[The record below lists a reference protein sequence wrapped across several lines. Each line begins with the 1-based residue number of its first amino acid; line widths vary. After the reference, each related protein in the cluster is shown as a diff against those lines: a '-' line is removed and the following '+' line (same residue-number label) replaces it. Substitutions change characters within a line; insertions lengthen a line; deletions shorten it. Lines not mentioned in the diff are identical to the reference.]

1 MAFKKVRGGKVT
13 TKVAYENIIDR
24 EEGINRILKNV
35 SVVNLGNSEIHIII
49 NDGDELP
56 LDSNE
61 TLNLGEVTV
70 DTLVV
75 KEVGSIVKY
84 IGVE

>member
-1 MAFKKVRGGKVT
+1 MIKKVRGGKVT
-13 TKVAYENIIDR
+13 TTVANQNIIDR
-24 EEGINRILKNV
+24 EDGLNRILKNV
-35 SVVNLGNSEIHIII
+35 SVVNLGSNEIHVIV
-49 NDGDELP
+49 NGGDMLA

-61 TLNLGEVTV
+61 TLNLGDLEI

-75 KEVGSIVKY
+75 VEEGSTVKY

>member
-1 MAFKKVRGGKVT
+1 MVKKVRGGKVT
-13 TKVAYENIIDR
+13 TTVANQNIIDR
-24 EEGINRILKNV
+24 EEGLNRILKNV
-35 SVVNLGNSEIHIII
+35 SVVNLGSNEIHVIV
-49 NDGDELP
+49 NGGDMLA

-61 TLNLGEVTV
+61 TLNLGDLEE

-75 KEVGSIVKY
+75 VEKFSIVKY

>member
-1 MAFKKVRGGKVT
+1 MIKKVRGGKVT
-13 TKVAYENIIDR
+13 TTVANQNIIDR
-24 EEGINRILKNV
+24 EERINRILKNV
-35 SVVNLGNSEIHIII
+35 SVVNLGLNEIHVIV
-49 NDGDELP
+49 NGGDELT

-61 TLNLGEVTV
+61 TLNLGDLEV

-75 KEVGSIVKY
+75 VEKDSIVKY

>member
-1 MAFKKVRGGKVT
+1 MVKKVRGGKVT
-13 TKVAYENIIDR
+13 TTVANQNIIDR
-24 EEGINRILKNV
+24 EDGLNRILKNV
-35 SVVNLGNSEIHIII
+35 SVVNLGSNEIHVIV
-49 NDGDELP
+49 NGGDELT

-61 TLNLGEVTV
+61 TLNLGDLEV

-75 KEVGSIVKY
+75 VEKNSTVKY

>member
-1 MAFKKVRGGKVT
+1 MIKKVRGGKVNNNVT
-13 TKVAYENIIDR
+13 NQNIIVRDYK
-24 EEGINRILKNV
+24 IKKKKKNV
-35 SVVNLGNSEIHIII
+35 SVVNLGLDEIHVIV
-49 NDGDELP
+49 NGGDMLA

-61 TLNLGEVTV
+61 TLNLGDLEV

-75 KEVGSIVKY
+75 VERDSTVKY

>member
-1 MAFKKVRGGKVT
+1 MVKKVRGGKVT
-13 TKVAYENIIDR
+13 TTVANQNIIDR

-35 SVVNLGNSEIHIII
+35 SVINLSLNEIHVIV
-49 NDGDELP
+49 NGGDMLA

-61 TLNLGEVTV
+61 TLNLGDLEV

-75 KEVGSIVKY
+75 VERDSIVKY

>member
-1 MAFKKVRGGKVT
+1 MVKKVRGGKVT
-13 TKVAYENIIDR
+13 TTVANQNIIDK
-24 EEGINRILKNV
+24 EDGLNRILKNV
-35 SVVNLGNSEIHIII
+35 SVVNLGSNEIHVIV
-49 NDGDELP
+49 NGGDMLA

-61 TLNLGEVTV
+61 TLNLGDLEV

-75 KEVGSIVKY
+75 VEEGSTVKY

>member
-1 MAFKKVRGGKVT
+1 MVKKVRGGKVT
-13 TKVAYENIIDR
+13 TTVANQNIIDR
-24 EEGINRILKNV
+24 EDGLNIILKNV
-35 SVVNLGNSEIHIII
+35 SVVNLGSNEIHVIV
-49 NDGDELP
+49 NGGDMLA

-61 TLNLGEVTV
+61 TLNLGDLEV

-75 KEVGSIVKY
+75 VEKGSIVKY

>member
-1 MAFKKVRGGKVT
+1 MVKKVRGGKVT
-13 TKVAYENIIDR
+13 TTVANQNIIDR

-35 SVVNLGNSEIHIII
+35 SVVNLGLNEIHVIV
-49 NDGDELP
+49 NGGDMLA

-61 TLNLGEVTV
+61 TLNLGDLEV

-75 KEVGSIVKY
+75 VEKNSTVKY

>member
-1 MAFKKVRGGKVT
+1 MVKKVRGGKVT
-13 TKVAYENIIDR
+13 TTVANQNIIDR

-35 SVVNLGNSEIHIII
+35 SVVNLGLDEIHVIV
-49 NDGDELP
+49 NGGDMLA

-61 TLNLGEVTV
+61 TLNLGDLEV

-75 KEVGSIVKY
+75 VERDSIVKY

>member
-1 MAFKKVRGGKVT
+1 MVKKVRGGKVT
-13 TKVAYENIIDR
+13 TTVANQNIIDR
-24 EEGINRILKNV
+24 EDGLNKILKNV
-35 SVVNLGNSEIHIII
+35 SVVNLGLDEIHVIV
-49 NDGDELP
+49 NGGDMLA

-61 TLNLGEVTV
+61 TLNLGYLDV

-75 KEVGSIVKY
+75 VEKGSIVKY

>member
-1 MAFKKVRGGKVT
+1 MIKKVRGGKVT
-13 TKVAYENIIDR
+13 TNVANQNIIDR

-35 SVVNLGNSEIHIII
+35 SVVNLGLNEIHVIV
-49 NDGDELP
+49 NGGDMLA

-61 TLNLGEVTV
+61 TLNLGDLEV

-75 KEVGSIVKY
+75 VEESSIAKY

>member
-1 MAFKKVRGGKVT
+1 MVKKVRGGKVT
-13 TKVAYENIIDR
+13 TTVANQNIIDR

-35 SVVNLGNSEIHIII
+35 SVVNLGLNEIHVIV
-49 NDGDELP
+49 NGGDMLA

-61 TLNLGEVTV
+61 TLNLGDLEV

-75 KEVGSIVKY
+75 VEEGSIVKY

>member
-1 MAFKKVRGGKVT
+1 MIKKVRGGKVT
-13 TKVAYENIIDR
+13 TNVANQNIIDR
-24 EEGINRILKNV
+24 EEEINRILKNV
-35 SVVNLGNSEIHIII
+35 SVVNLGLDEIHVIV
-49 NDGDELP
+49 NGGDMLA

-61 TLNLGEVTV
+61 TLNLGDLEV

-75 KEVGSIVKY
+75 AERDSTVKY

>member
-1 MAFKKVRGGKVT
+1 MVKKVRGGKVT
-13 TKVAYENIIDR
+13 TTVANQNIIDR
-24 EEGINRILKNV
+24 EDGLNRILKNV
-35 SVVNLGNSEIHIII
+35 SVVNLGLNEIHVIV
-49 NDGDELP
+49 NGGDMLA

-61 TLNLGEVTV
+61 TLNLGDLEV

-75 KEVGSIVKY
+75 VEKNSTVKY

>member
-1 MAFKKVRGGKVT
+1 MVKKVRGGKVT
-13 TKVAYENIIDR
+13 TTVANQNIIDR
-24 EEGINRILKNV
+24 EKGINRVLKNV
-35 SVVNLGNSEIHIII
+35 SVVNLGLNEIHVIV
-49 NDGDELP
+49 NGGDMLA

-61 TLNLGEVTV
+61 TLNLGDLEV

-75 KEVGSIVKY
+75 VEEGSIVKY

>member
-1 MAFKKVRGGKVT
+1 MIKKVRGGKVT
-13 TKVAYENIIDR
+13 TNVANQNIIDR

-35 SVVNLGNSEIHIII
+35 SVVNLGSDEIHVIV
-49 NDGDELP
+49 NGGDMLA

-61 TLNLGEVTV
+61 TLNLGDLEV
-70 DTLVV
+70 DTLVIV
-75 KEVGSIVKY
+75 EKDSIVKY

>member
-1 MAFKKVRGGKVT
+1 MVKKVRGGKVT
-13 TKVAYENIIDR
+13 TNVTNQNIIDR

-35 SVVNLGNSEIHIII
+35 SVVNLGLDEIHVIV
-49 NDGDELP
+49 NGGDMLA

-61 TLNLGEVTV
+61 TLNLGDLEV

-75 KEVGSIVKY
+75 VEEGSIIKY

>member
-1 MAFKKVRGGKVT
+1 MVKKVRGGKVT
-13 TKVAYENIIDR
+13 TTVANQNIIDK
-24 EEGINRILKNV
+24 EDGLNRILKNV
-35 SVVNLGNSEIHIII
+35 SVVNLGLNEIHVIV
-49 NDGDELP
+49 NGGDMLA

-61 TLNLGEVTV
+61 TLNLGDLEV

-75 KEVGSIVKY
+75 VEKDSIVKY

>member
-1 MAFKKVRGGKVT
+1 MVKKVRGGKVT
-13 TKVAYENIIDR
+13 TTVANQNIIDR

-35 SVVNLGNSEIHIII
+35 SVVNLGLDEIHVIV
-49 NDGDELP
+49 NGGDMLA

-61 TLNLGEVTV
+61 TLNLGDLEV

-75 KEVGSIVKY
+75 VEKNSTVKY

>member
-1 MAFKKVRGGKVT
+1 MIKKVRGGKVT
-13 TKVAYENIIDR
+13 TTVANQNIIDR

-35 SVVNLGNSEIHIII
+35 SVVNLGLNEIHVIV
-49 NDGDELP
+49 NGGDVLA

-61 TLNLGEVTV
+61 TLNLGDLEV

-75 KEVGSIVKY
+75 VEKDSIVKY

>member
-1 MAFKKVRGGKVT
+1 MVKKVRGGKVT
-13 TKVAYENIIDR
+13 TTVANQNIIDR
-24 EEGINRILKNV
+24 EDGLNRILKNV
-35 SVVNLGNSEIHIII
+35 SVVNLGLDEIHVIV
-49 NDGDELP
+49 NGGDMLA

-61 TLNLGEVTV
+61 TLNLGDLEV

-75 KEVGSIVKY
+75 VEKGSIVKY

>member
-1 MAFKKVRGGKVT
+1 MVKKVRGGKVT
-13 TKVAYENIIDR
+13 TTVANQNIIDR
-24 EEGINRILKNV
+24 EDGLNRILKNV
-35 SVVNLGNSEIHIII
+35 SVVNLGLDEIHVIV
-49 NDGDELP
+49 NGGDMLA

-61 TLNLGEVTV
+61 TLNLGDLEV

-75 KEVGSIVKY
+75 VEKNSTVKY

>member
-1 MAFKKVRGGKVT
+1 MVKKVRGGKIT
-13 TKVAYENIIDR
+13 TTVANQNIIDR
-24 EEGINRILKNV
+24 EERLNRILKNV
-35 SVVNLGNSEIHIII
+35 SVVNLGSDEIHVIV
-49 NDGDELP
+49 NGGDMLA

-61 TLNLGEVTV
+61 TLNLGDLEV

-75 KEVGSIVKY
+75 VEESSIVKY

>member
-1 MAFKKVRGGKVT
+1 MVKKVRGGKVT
-13 TKVAYENIIDR
+13 TNVANQNIIDR
-24 EEGINRILKNV
+24 EDGLNRILKNV
-35 SVVNLGNSEIHIII
+35 SVVNLGLDEIHVIV
-49 NDGDELP
+49 NGGDMLA

-61 TLNLGEVTV
+61 TLNLGDLEV

-75 KEVGSIVKY
+75 VEKGSIVKY

>member
-1 MAFKKVRGGKVT
+1 MIKKVRGGKVT
-13 TKVAYENIIDR
+13 TTVANQNIIDR
-24 EEGINRILKNV
+24 EDGINRILKNV
-35 SVVNLGNSEIHIII
+35 SVVNLGLDEIHVIV
-49 NDGDELP
+49 NGGDMLA

-61 TLNLGEVTV
+61 TLNLGDLEV

-75 KEVGSIVKY
+75 VEKGSTVKY

>member
-1 MAFKKVRGGKVT
+1 MAKKVRGGKVT
-13 TKVAYENIIDR
+13 TNVANQNIIDR

-35 SVVNLGNSEIHIII
+35 SVVNLGSDEIHVIV
-49 NDGDELP
+49 NGGDMLT

-61 TLNLGEVTV
+61 TLNLGDLEV

-75 KEVGSIVKY
+75 VEEGSIVKY

>member
-1 MAFKKVRGGKVT
+1 MVKKVRGGKVT
-13 TKVAYENIIDR
+13 TTVANQNIIDR

-35 SVVNLGNSEIHIII
+35 SVVNLGLDEIHVIV
-49 NDGDELP
+49 NGGDMLA

-61 TLNLGEVTV
+61 TLNLGDLEV
-70 DTLVV
+70 DTLIVV
-75 KEVGSIVKY
+75 EENSTIKY

>member
-1 MAFKKVRGGKVT
+1 MVKKVRGGKVT
-13 TKVAYENIIDR
+13 TTVANQNIIDR

-35 SVVNLGNSEIHIII
+35 SVVNLGLDEIHVIV
-49 NDGDELP
+49 NGGDMLA

-61 TLNLGEVTV
+61 TLNLGDLEV

-75 KEVGSIVKY
+75 VEKGSIVKY
-84 IGVE
+84 IGAE

>member
-1 MAFKKVRGGKVT
+1 MVKKVRGGKVT
-13 TKVAYENIIDR
+13 TTVANQNIIDR
-24 EEGINRILKNV
+24 EDGLNRILKNV
-35 SVVNLGNSEIHIII
+35 SVVNLGLDEIHVIV
-49 NDGDELP
+49 NGGDMLA

-61 TLNLGEVTV
+61 TLNLGDLEV

-75 KEVGSIVKY
+75 VEEGSIVKY

>member
-1 MAFKKVRGGKVT
+1 MIKKVRGGKVT
-13 TKVAYENIIDR
+13 TNVANQNIIDR
-24 EEGINRILKNV
+24 EDGLNRILKNV
-35 SVVNLGNSEIHIII
+35 SVVNLGLNEIHVIV
-49 NDGDELP
+49 NGGDMLA

-61 TLNLGEVTV
+61 TLNLGDLEV

-75 KEVGSIVKY
+75 VEEGSIVKY